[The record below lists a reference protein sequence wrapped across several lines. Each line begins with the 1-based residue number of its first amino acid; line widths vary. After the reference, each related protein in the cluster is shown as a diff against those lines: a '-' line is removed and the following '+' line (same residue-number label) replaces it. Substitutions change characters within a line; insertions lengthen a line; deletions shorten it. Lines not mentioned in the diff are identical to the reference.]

1 MLDPIVTVCAV
12 LTERRFT
19 CIARAGARRSSAVA
33 ASPGATGR
41 LPRVKPRRP
50 SPARNFALNRSLVVG
65 AAALA
70 TALALSG
77 CQVMS
82 PIQTNETYQPA
93 DGVAVD
99 LGDVQVRDLVVITGA
114 RGEVGTLSGM
124 VVNRG
129 TTPVTVT
136 FAAGGSGGAATMEI
150 AAGKQDRL
158 SGVDGIA
165 PVTLPNVPAAPGDVV
180 KLSVSTPA
188 GGAPVVSVPVLL
200 PDGYYATITPAPP
213 QTSPTSA
220 S

>member
-1 MLDPIVTVCAV
+1 M
-12 LTERRFT
+12 
-19 CIARAGARRSSAVA
+19 
-33 ASPGATGR
+33 
-41 LPRVKPRRP
+41 KPRRP

-124 VVNRG
+124 VVNSG
-129 TTPVTVT
+129 TKPVTVT

-180 KLSVSTPA
+180 RLTVSTPA
-188 GGAPVVSVPVLL
+188 GGAPVVSVPVLR

-213 QTSPTSA
+213 QTSATSA